1 MQSKRHSLFSTLIDL
16 HLSVGSLLSPYLS
29 GPCPKEIDNNNKQ
42 VTVQCYF
49 LSTWGQYLQIFILN
63 LDICL
68 QLNDFIHTFSG
79 IAFECTIKSV
89 GYCISGNNVLSA
101 KTLNPHIFQC
111 STISKHSKI
120 SENQRLILLSYIL
133 SFYGPGFLTE
143 NEASFWYCV
152 THLVQKL

>member
-1 MQSKRHSLFSTLIDL
+1 MQSKCHSLFSTVIDL

-29 GPCPKEIDNNNKQ
+29 GPRTKEIDNNTQ

-49 LSTWGQYLQIFILN
+49 LPTWGQYLQIFILN

-68 QLNDFIHTFSG
+68 QLNDLVHTFSG
-79 IAFECTIKSV
+79 IAFECSIKSV
-89 GYCISGNNVLSA
+89 GYRISGNNMLFA

-120 SENQRLILLSYIL
+120 SEN
-133 SFYGPGFLTE
+133 
-143 NEASFWYCV
+143 
-152 THLVQKL
+152 